1 MKLKINKTRNQ
12 ETTNYS
18 QEENSSKLSKCPIC
32 SEITIKQ
39 SHYGGNSCQ
48 SCAAFFRR
56 NTVSPTKVSRKC
68 KNGMGNCL
76 LSFARINNCPYCRY
90 KYCLQNGLNPQLV
103 KARTLTQNN
112 ACKVQNENTVENLEN
127 SDSDKTY
134 LLFMNLLKND
144 AYTNA

>member
-1 MKLKINKTRNQ
+1 MRINKKINQ
-12 ETTNYS
+12 ENTNHS
-18 QEENSSKLSKCPIC
+18 QGESSSKLSKCPIC
-32 SEITIKQ
+32 SKITIKQ
-39 SHYGGNSCQ
+39 SHYGGKSCQ

-76 LSFARINNCPYCRY
+76 LSHARINNCPYCRY

-103 KARTLTQNN
+103 NVRTLKQNN
-112 ACKVQNENTVENLEN
+112 ACKVQKENTVENLQN

>member
-1 MKLKINKTRNQ
+1 MKLNINKTRNE
-12 ETTNYS
+12 ETRNHC

-32 SEITIKQ
+32 SEIQRKQ

-48 SCAAFFRR
+48 KCAAFFRS
-56 NTVSPTKVSRKC
+56 NTVSPSKVSKKC
-68 KNGMGNCL
+68 KTGMENCL
-76 LSFARINNCPYCRY
+76 LSHARINNCSYCRY

-103 KARTLTQNN
+103 NARTLKQNN
-112 ACKVQNENTVENLEN
+112 ACKVQKENTVENLQN

>member
-56 NTVSPTKVSRKC
+56 NTVSPSKVSKKC
-68 KNGMGNCL
+68 KTGMGNCL
-76 LSFARINNCPYCRY
+76 LSHARINNCPYCRY
-90 KYCLQNGLNPQLV
+90 KYCLENGLNPQLV
-103 KARTLTQNN
+103 NVRNSKQNN
-112 ACKVQNENTVENLEN
+112 ACKAQNENAVESSEKGEN
-127 SDSDKTY
+127 DHTY
-134 LLFMNLLKND
+134 SLFMNLLNND
-144 AYTNA
+144 E

>member
-1 MKLKINKTRNQ
+1 MRINKKINQ
-12 ETTNYS
+12 ENTNHS
-18 QEENSSKLSKCPIC
+18 QGESSSKLSKCQIC

-39 SHYGGNSCQ
+39 SHYGGKSCQ

-56 NTVSPTKVSRKC
+56 NTVSPTKASRKC

-76 LSFARINNCPYCRY
+76 LSHARINNCPYCRY
-90 KYCLQNGLNPQLV
+90 KFCLQNGLNPQLV

-134 LLFMNLLKND
+134 LLFMNLLSS
-144 AYTNA
+144 